1 MFLLCACETPSS
13 EDIQTLP
20 TPETFQKEG
29 HNLKSFSWVNL
40 YDGDGQPIN
49 ILRGCLDDYDIK
61 LRVTYDDDSTFDYD
75 IKMYQLPRNVRDVL
89 NTEGHHL
96 VKILFRGQVVEG
108 QFNIVPSGKK
118 YQVEYYDN
126 LGNLYKLYNVDP
138 GEVITPPD
146 PIEHPEDY
154 YAFYTDNAWS
164 VDLSG
169 VDINADYRI
178 DPQYTKNFKR
188 SHFYNSKPTRY
199 DTEHNIL
206 DVVHDTEHD
215 LEYCYIHMGRFYHM
229 PLYVANLEEVGDT
242 VYHFDGTA
250 TETVTLT
257 ANFDGVINSYN
268 QLLAQTMVQNVL
280 NKDCY
285 YDDTMT
291 SATPRFI
298 NDDSAFLLRPMQF
311 AVVDRTDKT
320 ISEILH
326 GHTLTQFE
334 DLPGNYELFDTH
346 IGNYLDTH
354 HDLDTLSVNYQIPV
368 GSDVGYYRAIF
379 ESDVDV
385 VLGLQSH
392 KQVGGLSLEH
402 VNCYFL
408 IDPENTRT
416 RLDYHPTSDDFL
428 STRKCNYTYD
438 GVADDAYWAGGL
450 LSWQRKRKLSLL
462 VPPALLWLP
471 RLRWEW
477 PF

>member
-1 MFLLCACETPSS
+1 MKLRCLLKVTLLSMFLLCACETPSS

-29 HNLKSFSWVNL
+29 HNIKSFSWVNL
-40 YDGDGQPIN
+40 YDGDGHPIN
-49 ILRGCLDDYDIK
+49 ILRGCVDDYDIK

-96 VKILFRGQVVEG
+96 VKILFRGSVVEG

-146 PIEHPEDY
+146 PIERPEDY

-164 VDLSG
+164 KDLSG
-169 VDINADYRI
+169 LDINADYQI
-178 DPQYTKNFKR
+178 YPEYTKNFKR

-199 DTEHNIL
+199 DTKHNIL
-206 DVVHDTEHD
+206 DVVHDTEQD

-242 VYHFDGTA
+242 VYHFDGTE

-257 ANFDGVINSYN
+257 ANFNGVINSYN
-268 QLLAQTMVQNVL
+268 QFLARTMVQEVL

-291 SATPRFI
+291 SANPRFI
-298 NDDSAFLLRPMQF
+298 NDDSAFLLCPMQF
-311 AVVDRTDKT
+311 AVVDRTDRT

-326 GHTLTQFE
+326 GHTLTQFN

-346 IGNYLDTH
+346 IGNYLDAH

-368 GSDVGYYRAIF
+368 NSDTGYYRAIF

-385 VLGLQSH
+385 VLELQSH
-392 KQVGGLSLEH
+392 KDFGGLNLEH

-450 LSWQRKRKLSLL
+450 LS
-462 VPPALLWLP
+462 
-471 RLRWEW
+471 
-477 PF
+477 

>member
-1 MFLLCACETPSS
+1 MSPMAKWRWPKMKLRRLLKVTLLSMFLLCACESPSS

-29 HNLKSFSWVNL
+29 HNIKSFSWVNL

-118 YQVEYYDN
+118 FQVEYYDN

-138 GEVITPPD
+138 GEVITPPE
-146 PIEHPEDY
+146 PIEREEDY

-164 VDLSG
+164 KDLSG
-169 VDINADYRI
+169 LDIYADWQIY
-178 DPQYTKNFKR
+178 PEYTKNFKR
-188 SHFYNSKPTRY
+188 SHFYNSKPSFY
-199 DTEHNIL
+199 DVEHNIL

-215 LEYCYIHMGRFYHM
+215 LEYCYIHVGRFYHM
-229 PLYVANLEEVGDT
+229 PLYVANLEEVGDK

-268 QLLAQTMVQNVL
+268 QLLAQTMVHEVL

-285 YDDTMT
+285 YNDTMT
-291 SATPRFI
+291 DPRFI
-298 NDDSAFLLRPMQF
+298 NDDSQFLLRPMQF

-326 GHTLTQFE
+326 GHTVTQFE

-346 IGNYLDTH
+346 IGNYLDAH

-368 GSDVGYYRAIF
+368 GSDPGYYRAIF

-428 STRKCNYTYD
+428 STKKCNYTYK
-438 GVADDAYWAGGL
+438 GICEDAIYG
-450 LSWQRKRKLSLL
+450 RDH
-462 VPPALLWLP
+462 
-471 RLRWEW
+471 
-477 PF
+477 